1 VRALRGFGYE
11 VPKGTVDR
19 VVSVLD
25 RDRDGDRDRDR
36 DIGTP
41 RKRARNGDGVE

>member
-25 RDRDGDRDRDR
+25 RDRDGDRD
-36 DIGTP
+36 IGTP